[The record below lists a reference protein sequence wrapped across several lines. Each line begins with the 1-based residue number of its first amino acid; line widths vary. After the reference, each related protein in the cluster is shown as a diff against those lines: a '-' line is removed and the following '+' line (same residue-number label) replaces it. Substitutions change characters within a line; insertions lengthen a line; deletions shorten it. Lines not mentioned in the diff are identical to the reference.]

1 ILLLTNFQ
9 FGNWVRATWRKRAAA
24 EVEGGE
30 EEKVLQRKATELKK
44 QAKRLQEEVERSG
57 LGADLQP
64 VPKPTVRDLSV
75 PQAKSPRGKAAEPVR
90 EPEPADEG
98 EVIPA
103 REVAAA
109 SSTDILGKKRDTS

>member
-1 ILLLTNFQ
+1 MAGGVIGRNLNLYLFGYFGTVGASILFLMLFFISILLLTNFQ

-75 PQAKSPRGKAAEPVR
+75 
-90 EPEPADEG
+90 
-98 EVIPA
+98 
-103 REVAAA
+103 
-109 SSTDILGKKRDTS
+109 